1 VAQEAAAARAKE
13 RSADPRPVVV
23 APAGGDDPEVVPDE
37 VVRVLSVLPA
47 ASMVLGPDGTV
58 LRASARAIALGLVRR
73 DRISVRDIRELAWA
87 VRRDGVAREEEMQV
101 PRPPLGRGRLDLR
114 VRVATLGTGAVLV
127 LVDDLSEER
136 RVDAVR
142 RDFVANV
149 SHELKT
155 PVGALALLAE
165 AVMSASD
172 DPEAVR
178 RFAARMQTEAVRL
191 SALVNDVIDLSRLQ
205 GDDPLSHADPVSV
218 ADLVAQATD
227 ELRTLASAHDIELV
241 TAWSEGLWVY
251 GDRPQ
256 LLMALRN
263 LLSNAVSYSPPHT
276 RVAVAARADE
286 GDVVIDVKD
295 QGIGI
300 PPADQDRIFER
311 FYRVDPARSR
321 NTGGT
326 GLGLAIVKHVCRN
339 HGGECSV
346 WSELGE
352 GSTFT
357 LRLPSYSGPTA
368 PADADPSAL
377 ADPTAPTDS
386 TSTDSRTSTEGEGRP

>member
-1 VAQEAAAARAKE
+1 VSQQAADEA
-13 RSADPRPVVV
+13 VV
-23 APAGGDDPEVVPDE
+23 ADVVPTDVLPDE

-47 ASMVLGPDGTV
+47 ASVVLDDDGSV
-58 LRASARAIALGLVRR
+58 LRASARAVALGLVRR
-73 DRISVRDIRELAWA
+73 DRISVPSIRELAWE
-87 VRRDGVAREEEMQV
+87 VRRDGISREREMQV
-101 PRPPLGRGRLDLR
+101 PRPPLGRGLLDLR
-114 VRVATLGTGAVLV
+114 VRVAPLGTGAVLV

-155 PVGALALLAE
+155 PVGALSLLAE

-178 RFAARMQTEAVRL
+178 RFAGRMQTEAARL
-191 SALVNDVIDLSRLQ
+191 SALVSDVIDLSRLQ
-205 GDDPLSHADPVSV
+205 GDDPLSHAEVVPV
-218 ADLVAQATD
+218 AELVAQAV
-227 ELRTLASAHDIELV
+227 EEVRIVASSHDIELV
-241 TAWSEGLWVY
+241 TSAADDLHVY
-251 GDRPQ
+251 GDRQQ

-263 LLSNAVSYSPPHT
+263 LLSNAVVYSPSHT
-276 RVAVAARADE
+276 RVAVAARPAG
-286 GDVVIDVKD
+286 GDVEIDVKD

-300 PPADQDRIFER
+300 PAGDIDRVFER

-339 HGGECSV
+339 HGGECTV
-346 WSELGE
+346 WSEIGE

-357 LRLPSYSGPTA
+357 LRLPSYPSPMPVEAGDPAGDPPQNPAGDPPQDEEDGP
-368 PADADPSAL
+368 
-377 ADPTAPTDS
+377 
-386 TSTDSRTSTEGEGRP
+386 